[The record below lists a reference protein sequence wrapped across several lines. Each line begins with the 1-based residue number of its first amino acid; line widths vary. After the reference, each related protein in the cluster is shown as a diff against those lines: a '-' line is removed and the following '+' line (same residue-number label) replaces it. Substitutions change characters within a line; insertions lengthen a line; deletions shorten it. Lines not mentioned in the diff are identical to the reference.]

1 MTNPTNTQE
10 DELRRIVE
18 SHMYLYAHAT
28 TPEARTR
35 LVRKILALISTQ
47 REQEF
52 WKGVQHV
59 DEAREQARQELLE
72 LLDELENITRGTVC
86 LYHHAQGERGTGY
99 DCGCTT
105 EIDREALDSFI
116 QSKRATLK
124 GDSDGN
130 I

>member
-1 MTNPTNTQE
+1 MTSNPTNTQE
-10 DELRRIVE
+10 DELLPDVAEIVKGY
-18 SHMYLYAHAT
+18 HC
-28 TPEARTR
+28 EACRFHDGSMRSPAQR
-35 LVRKILALISTQ
+35 LLKLISTQ
-47 REQEF
+47 
-52 WKGVQHV
+52 
-59 DEAREQARQELLE
+59 REQARQELL
-72 LLDELENITRGTVC
+72 DELENLTRGTVC